1 MLLHQRV
8 FYIALYLSYILYFIA
23 YFKLGN
29 YNPKYLVVLDMYM
42 KYYVTI
48 FLLIRFN
55 PFVKIQ
61 FTEFD
66 RKVVFSSAILLL
78 TTTILTQY
86 SKQIELIEILKRT
99 ISR

>member
-1 MLLHQRV
+1 MLLHERV
-8 FYIALYLSYILYFIA
+8 FYIALYLSYMLYLIA

-29 YNPKYLVVLDMYM
+29 YNPKYLVVLDTYM

-66 RKVVFSSAILLL
+66 RTIVFSSAILLL

-86 SKQIELIEILKRT
+86 SKKIEFIEILKSIIPR
-99 ISR
+99 